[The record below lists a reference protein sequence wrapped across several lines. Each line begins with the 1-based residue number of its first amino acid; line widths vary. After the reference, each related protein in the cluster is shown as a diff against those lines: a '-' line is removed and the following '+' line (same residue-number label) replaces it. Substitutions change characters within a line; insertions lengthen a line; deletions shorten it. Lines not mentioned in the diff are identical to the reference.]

1 MISELALS
9 KIKGNSKLI
18 GKMMAEF
25 DKTEKTIYNWFD
37 RKDPMLTTRAAL
49 RILVAET
56 GLTEDEILVEEKAT
70 A

>member
-1 MISELALS
+1 MISEIAS
-9 KIKGNSKLI
+9 KKIKGNSKLI
-18 GKMMAEF
+18 GKLMAEF
-25 DKTEKTIYNWFD
+25 DKTEKTIYNWFE

-56 GLTEDEILVEEKAT
+56 GLTEEEILVEDKAT